1 MFKLAFNELYRL
13 FLSPLAWLMLALTQL
28 IMAYLFLTHID
39 YFMQIQPKLS
49 AIPGAPGVTEL
60 IAMPLFNNMAI
71 ILLLISPLIT
81 MRLIAEERRNDSLP
95 LLLSAP
101 MSASQIII
109 GKYLATIS
117 FFIILLLMVSLM
129 PFSLSVGT
137 ELDYGL
143 IASGLLGLGLLVAA
157 FSAIGLF
164 LSTLTKQPTIAAV
177 STFSTLFLLWI
188 IDWASTTQSSIE
200 SSTNALNWLSLLRH
214 YEPLMQGDINS
225 SDIAYYLILIV
236 SFLALSIHR
245 LNMQRLS

>member
-1 MFKLAFNELYRL
+1 MLKLAFNELYRL
-13 FLSPLAWLMLALTQL
+13 FLSPLAWLILALTQL

-81 MRLIAEERRNDSLP
+81 MRLIAEERRNESLP

-101 MSASQIII
+101 MSVYQIII
-109 GKYLATIS
+109 GKYIGTLI
-117 FFIILLLMVSLM
+117 FFTLLLLMVSLM
-129 PFSLSVGT
+129 PLSLSIGT

-157 FSAIGLF
+157 FAAIGLF
-164 LSTLTKQPTIAAV
+164 ISTLTKQPTIAAF
-177 STFSTLFLLWI
+177 STFSILFLLWI
-188 IDWASTTQSSIE
+188 IDWAADSQASE
-200 SSTNALNWLSLLRH
+200 SSGNLLNWLSLLRH
-214 YEPLMQGDINS
+214 YEALLRGDINS
-225 SDIAYYLILIV
+225 NDIAYFMILIF

-245 LNMQRLS
+245 LNMQRLN